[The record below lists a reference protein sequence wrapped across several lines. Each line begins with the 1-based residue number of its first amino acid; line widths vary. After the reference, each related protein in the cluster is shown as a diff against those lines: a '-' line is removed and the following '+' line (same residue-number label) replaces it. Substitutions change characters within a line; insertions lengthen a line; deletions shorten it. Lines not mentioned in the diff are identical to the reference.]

1 MKTQKIVPIG
11 RIHVKWY
18 SYYLVNPHPLEPEWE
33 DAITYKFLVIPYQD
47 FVSSVHKCP
56 REIVVCGD
64 FLIEYDTTIRPIECE
79 LPYDILDE
87 TFITTEIG
95 Q

>member
-11 RIHVKWY
+11 RIRVKEFN
-18 SYYLVNPHPLEPEWE
+18 YYLIKPYPLEPEWE
-33 DAITYKFLVIPYQD
+33 NANSFLVVPYATHRN
-47 FVSSVHKCP
+47 SIHKCP
-56 REIVVCGD
+56 REIVIGGD

-87 TFITTEIG
+87 LLITTEIRE
-95 Q
+95 